1 MIEDYG
7 LTDLGFYGPR
17 YTWSN
22 GRGPCYIVWKRL
34 DRGLTNDNWLS
45 SFLATTISH
54 LASTGS
60 DHSPLPMEITV
71 RQNSFKKYFRFL
83 NCWVKNKSFMPLVQE
98 VWNSP
103 INGSAMWIFHQKL
116 KVLSSSLSKWS
127 RQQYDDIFQ
136 KPKEFEQKVKEAE
149 EKWAASNDH
158 GDRQNLHDL
167 HAQYTRHLK
176 LHKEVLK

>member
-1 MIEDYG
+1 MIENCG

-22 GRGPCYIVWKRL
+22 GSGICSIVWKRL
-34 DRGLTNDNWLS
+34 DRGLVNDNWLS
-45 SFLATTISH
+45 IFPATTITH

-60 DHSPLPMEITV
+60 DHSPLLMEINV
-71 RQNSFKKYFRFL
+71 RQDSIKKYFRFL

-98 VWNSP
+98 VWNGP

-116 KVLSSSLSKWS
+116 KALSSALSKWS
-127 RQQYDDIFQ
+127 RQKYGDIFQ

-149 EKWAASNDH
+149 EIWATSNDP

-167 HAQYTRHLK
+167 
-176 LHKEVLK
+176 